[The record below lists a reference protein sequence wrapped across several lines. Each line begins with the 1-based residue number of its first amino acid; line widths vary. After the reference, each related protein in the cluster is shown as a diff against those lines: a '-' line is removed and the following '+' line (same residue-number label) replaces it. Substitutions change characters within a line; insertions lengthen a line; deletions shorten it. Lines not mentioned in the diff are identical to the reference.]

1 MKLIDL
7 LENLLFALMTGLLA
21 GLPLL
26 ALVLVGFTAF
36 KALVL
41 SNFDAT
47 SKAIIFMFF
56 SISLIMTGIYIDI
69 AWNSVNREK
78 TKEEVTKE
86 IREKIIKAKLELI
99 AADVE
104 IEKKDMFSS
113 ADALIKLVHKHI
125 KLAKEYLDEVQR

>member
-99 AADVE
+99 AADTE
-104 IEKKDMFSS
+104 IQYKDMFSDVNS
-113 ADALIKLVHKHI
+113 LIDLVHKHI
-125 KLAKEYLDEVQR
+125 KIAEEHLNYVRR